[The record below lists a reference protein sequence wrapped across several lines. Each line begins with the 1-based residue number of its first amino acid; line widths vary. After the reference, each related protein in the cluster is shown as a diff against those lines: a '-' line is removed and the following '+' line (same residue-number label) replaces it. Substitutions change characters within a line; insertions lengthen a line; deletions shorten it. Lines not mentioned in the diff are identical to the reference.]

1 MFVSFV
7 FIAKLLSQRFY
18 QGISIYNVLSAV
30 RIVTQK
36 SDFDE
41 NKVYI
46 NFILILGDGESIR

>member
-7 FIAKLLSQRFY
+7 FVAKLLSQRFY

-36 SDFDE
+36 SNFDE